1 MGNNEDYYTNKINR
15 NPYNK
20 DFYIER
26 ADYYR

>member
-1 MGNNEDYYTNKINR
+1 MGNYEDYYTNKFNCI
-15 NPYNK
+15 PYNK